1 VLAHGGVFAYPAL
14 QSRPAGKLRRQ
25 FEAVPMAYIVERAGG
40 RSTDGSR
47 SLLDVDAT
55 DLHQRVPVYL
65 GDPGLIDRVEWALGG
80 R

>member
-1 VLAHGGVFAYPAL
+1 
-14 QSRPAGKLRRQ
+14 
-25 FEAVPMAYIVERAGG
+25 MAYIVERAGG

-65 GDPGLIDRVEWALGG
+65 GDPGLIDRVERALGG